1 MKNGELLTNAL
12 LVLLVAVLAVVC
24 VGSVLNAL

>member
-24 VGSVLNAL
+24 VGSVLNAM